1 MIHNTQYAAGGGELA
16 TVTFQFVRISIFDYQ
31 GNRYGL
37 RGSFQV
43 PVNTVVVLSGIRWS
57 DFSTLVVNGMAERL
71 SSGNSNLQ
79 VFLVTGDCS
88 FSE

>member
-16 TVTFQFVRISIFDYQ
+16 TVTFQLRRVIVFDYQ
-31 GNRYGL
+31 GNEHGM

-43 PVNTVVVLSGIRWS
+43 PVNTVVALSVGLWDDIY
-57 DFSTLVVNGMAERL
+57 TLVANGMAEVIGIDN
-71 SSGNSNLQ
+71 GNPR

-88 FSE
+88 FSN